1 MQKVVTITRRINP
14 DFRPQTAILTALLE
28 YVSLV
33 KGNDCGHRIIPKW
46 RSLVCSDNTELLE
59 CDNAYVDSPEP
70 NTFTLSFRDLV
81 TGYIHIFSAPVI
93 DYGKIPLVFY
103 YALEGICMRRQVD
116 VCDYPLVIGNL
127 VNHIASSNCE
137 FIKCLND
144 DAVTWFIE
152 RLSIEVDN
160 YIDLSNV
167 LHRINR

>member
-14 DFRPQTAILTALLE
+14 NFRPQTVMLKALLE
-28 YVSLV
+28 YISLV
-33 KGNDCGHRIIPKW
+33 KRNDYGHPIIPKW
-46 RSLVCSDNTELLE
+46 ESLVCSDNTELLE
-59 CDNAYVDSPEP
+59 CGNVYVDSPKP
-70 NTFTLSFRDLV
+70 NTFTLSFRDLA

-127 VNHIASSNCE
+127 VKHIASSDCE
-137 FIKCLND
+137 FTKCLDD
-144 DAVTWFIE
+144 DAVIWFIE
-152 RLSIEVDN
+152 RLSKEVDN

-167 LHRINR
+167 LHRING